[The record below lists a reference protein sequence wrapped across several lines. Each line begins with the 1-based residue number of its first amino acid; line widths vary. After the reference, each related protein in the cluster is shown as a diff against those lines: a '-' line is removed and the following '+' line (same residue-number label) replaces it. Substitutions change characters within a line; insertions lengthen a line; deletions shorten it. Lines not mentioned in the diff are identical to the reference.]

1 MNTHPHLE
9 EALQRD
15 LNAIRGKVAEMAR
28 RSEAALKAS
37 LRALTEGNRQAAY
50 SVILRDQFIDELEK
64 ELDRLCLEFLA
75 RHQPVAGDLRF
86 IFATIQIN
94 RQLERI
100 GDYAESIARQVL
112 QASAAEPPALREHFL
127 ELGHLAVHMLR
138 DAAHSFLER
147 DADLARRTMAIE
159 ERANVLRHTIN
170 AELKELVEQGT
181 LSPDSL
187 TPLMTAARRFERVT
201 DQAKNLCEEVL
212 YLCTGEFA
220 KHQSAEGF
228 RILFV
233 DSTNS
238 GLSQM
243 AEGIGNALGLL
254 GFVFHSAGVTPEP
267 VDPRMVS
274 FMAGKG
280 INLSRQT
287 SKSLDQLPGREHY
300 QVVVSLDEAGRQAAS
315 ALGGKAVHFTWKMK
329 DPLAADSP
337 EALRRGLEQA
347 FETLTVQIKE
357 LAGAILEEPKQ
368 ETKP

>member
-1 MNTHPHLE
+1 M
-9 EALQRD
+9 QRD
-15 LNAIRGKVAEMAR
+15 INLICSKVAEMAR
-28 RSEAALKAS
+28 LSEIALKAS
-37 LRALTEGNRQAAY
+37 VRALTEANRQLAY

-75 RHQPVAGDLRF
+75 RHQPVASDLRF
-86 IFATIQIN
+86 IFATIQVN

-112 QASAAEPPALREHFL
+112 QASAGELAALREKFL

-159 ERANVLRHTIN
+159 ERANLLRHNIN
-170 AELKELVEQGT
+170 AELKELVEGGK
-181 LSPDSL
+181 LPPDSL
-187 TPLMTAARRFERVT
+187 TPLMTAARRLERVT

-220 KHQSAEGF
+220 KHQSPEGF

-233 DSTNS
+233 DSTNA

-243 AEGIGNALGLL
+243 AEGIGNALGLA
-254 GFVFHSAGVTPEP
+254 GFVFHSAGLTPEP
-267 VDPRMVS
+267 VEERLVS
-274 FMAGKG
+274 FLAGKG
-280 INLSRQT
+280 INISRQT

-300 QVVVSLDEAGRQAAS
+300 QVIVSLDEPSRQAVS
-315 ALGGKAVHFTWKMK
+315 ALDGKAVHFDWHIKY
-329 DPLAADSP
+329 PSAGEAPAAATSM
-337 EALRRGLEQA
+337 LEHA
-347 FETLTVQIKE
+347 FESLTAHIKE
-357 LAGAILEEPKQ
+357 LAGAILNEPQ
-368 ETKP
+368 PALNL